1 MTRLKKY
8 PVIACVL
15 IVTLF
20 NQSCAAPAAPTATV
34 TPVIVMTEEPSLET
48 PTTTPSASTPS
59 LTIDPAFQR
68 GQVIPLSVGDVF
80 AISLPPGSAI
90 WKVAYAAEVVE
101 PLTPADKM
109 TEPGP
114 QGWLFRAVAAGQT
127 EIRLTAPAPACA
139 KPPCP
144 PAAPMVFVFTVDVK

>member
-1 MTRLKKY
+1 MPRLKKY
-8 PVIACVL
+8 LIIACLL

-20 NQSCAAPAAPTATV
+20 NQSCATPATPTAAF
-34 TPVIVMTEEPSLET
+34 TPVIVMTEEPSLEM
-48 PTTTPSASTPS
+48 PTTTPSAPS

-80 AISLPPGSAI
+80 AISVPPGSSI

-109 TEPGP
+109 TEPGS

-127 EIRLTAPAPACA
+127 DIRLTAPAPACA

>member
-1 MTRLKKY
+1 MPRLQKY
-8 PVIACVL
+8 HVIICL
-15 IVTLF
+15 IIVTLF
-20 NQSCAAPAAPTATV
+20 SQSCAAPSTQAAIFTPTV
-34 TPVIVMTEEPSLET
+34 EMTEEPLDI
-48 PTTTPSASTPS
+48 PTATPSSPS

-68 GQVIPLSVGDVF
+68 GQVIPLSAGDVF
-80 AISLPPGSAI
+80 AISLPPGSSI
-90 WKVAYAAEVVE
+90 WKVEYAAEVIE

-144 PAAPMVFVFTVDVK
+144 PAAPMTFVFTVDVK

>member
-1 MTRLKKY
+1 MPRLKKY
-8 PVIACVL
+8 PAIAFLL
-15 IVTLF
+15 IVTFF
-20 NQSCAAPAAPTATV
+20 NQSCAAPATPTATV
-34 TPVIVMTEEPSLET
+34 TPVLVMTEEPSLET
-48 PTTTPSASTPS
+48 PTTTPSAPS

-80 AISLPPGSAI
+80 AISLPPGSSV
-90 WKVAYAAEVVE
+90 WKVAYAAEVIE
-101 PLTPADKM
+101 PLTSADKM

-127 EIRLTAPAPACA
+127 EVRLTAPAPACA

-144 PAAPMVFVFTVDVK
+144 PAAPMMFVFTVDVK

>member
-1 MTRLKKY
+1 LD
-8 PVIACVL
+8 
-15 IVTLF
+15 
-20 NQSCAAPAAPTATV
+20 
-34 TPVIVMTEEPSLET
+34 T
-48 PTTTPSASTPS
+48 PTTTPSSPN

-68 GQVIPLSVGDVF
+68 GQVIPLSAGDVF
-80 AISLPPGSAI
+80 AISLPPGSSI
-90 WKVAYAAEVVE
+90 WKVEYAAEVVE
-101 PLTPADKM
+101 PLTPAEKM

-144 PAAPMVFVFTVDVK
+144 PAAPMTFVFTVDVK

>member
-1 MTRLKKY
+1 MTRPYKY
-8 PVIACVL
+8 KIIACLLV
-15 IVTLF
+15 VMF
-20 NQSCAAPAAPTATV
+20 FSQSCAAPIQEATSTPTLV
-34 TPVIVMTEEPSLET
+34 VIEEPLDT
-48 PTTTPSASTPS
+48 PTTTPSSPS

-68 GQVIPLSVGDVF
+68 GQVIPLSAGDVF
-80 AISLPPGSAI
+80 AISLPPGSSI
-90 WKVAYAAEVVE
+90 WKVEYAAEVVE
-101 PLTPADKM
+101 PLTPAEKM

-144 PAAPMVFVFTVDVK
+144 PAAPMTFVFTVDVK